1 MCISVS
7 ARSGRMGEGR
17 GEKGEGR
24 PFIEVTLVEV
34 PLPEADQTKKL

>member
-1 MCISVS
+1 MYQRVVVVWE
-7 ARSGRMGEGR
+7 RGEER